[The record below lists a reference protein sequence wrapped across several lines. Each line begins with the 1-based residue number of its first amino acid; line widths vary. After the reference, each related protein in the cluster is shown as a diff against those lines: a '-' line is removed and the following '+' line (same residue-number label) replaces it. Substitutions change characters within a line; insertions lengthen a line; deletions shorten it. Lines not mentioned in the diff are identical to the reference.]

1 MFRITYI
8 SIFIKEVLLS
18 KHAQHVY
25 VFLSLII
32 VVLFIIM
39 GLWLYTIQQLARDDR
54 LHAIAFNEQTMID
67 DAIVA
72 INSNPQPII
81 SEKSISGIK
90 QDLGLLMNTANPDP
104 ESMHILNIINTD
116 IDKFKEG
123 LESSDRFEV
132 DSTGFNINKNLN
144 AFLQKQKL
152 IKDKSIHN
160 LYLITAVLLSFIIIG
175 LLFSIYYLYSVIFLP
190 MRKLIPTLQSVEKG
204 DLSKRAD
211 IKAKGSLAEIEHS
224 INNMISSLQ
233 LYTEQLEAMV
243 EDRTR
248 TLKRK
253 EFYINN
259 MHDGLCVLDKDNR
272 ITDVNPAL
280 AQMLGYTREE
290 LIGRSMFDLFDEDN
304 KKILAAEFEKRAKGE
319 SSIYEINITTKD
331 HTNVPIITSGAPI
344 FEDGVLVSKIGIF
357 TDISF
362 LKALQ
367 AELEFKNM
375 ELEKANKAK
384 SDFLASM
391 SHELRTPLN
400 AIIGFSEVLL
410 EKNFGEL
417 NQKQEE
423 YIKDILEAGE
433 HLLLLINDILD
444 LARVESG
451 QMIFQPSDF
460 YVRDVVEQSIT
471 MVKER
476 ALRHYINLSQK
487 ISPDITTIYAD
498 ERKLKQVIYNL
509 LTNAIKFT
517 PDNGYVS
524 LIVNKRDEDIM
535 FTIEDS
541 GIGIPEEAMSK
552 LFYPFSQIRLLHPS
566 IHEGTGLGLSI
577 VKAIIELH
585 GGKIWVES
593 KVGKGSRFS
602 FTIPSNIKHGYSLQ
616 GAADIQKKI
625 DGNRILVTEDDNAIV
640 KLMKGY
646 LQEAGY
652 KVDVAYDGE
661 QALVMAKSLK
671 PNIITLNLSIPKKN
685 GWMVLKSLQADP
697 DTRDIP
703 VIIIS
708 SIEEGKEA
716 LKFGASSFLLKPI
729 DRPTLL
735 NEIYRICGR
744 RAQ

>member
-1 MFRITYI
+1 MFRTTRIFY
-8 SIFIKEVLLS
+8 FIKEVLLK

-25 VFLSLII
+25 IFLSLII
-32 VVLFIIM
+32 VLLVIII
-39 GLWLYTIQQLARDDR
+39 GLRSYDIQLLTRNERLDSAAHTESTI
-54 LHAIAFNEQTMID
+54 ID
-67 DAIVA
+67 DVLVS
-72 INSNPQPII
+72 INSTPGPSV
-81 SEKSISGIK
+81 SEKSISGLK
-90 QDLGLLMNTANPDP
+90 QNLHLLMRYANPDP
-104 ESMHILNIINTD
+104 ESMRILNSINTD
-116 IDKFKEG
+116 IDRLKEG
-123 LESSDRFEV
+123 LASSNRSEV
-132 DSTGFNINKNLN
+132 DSTGFTINKNLDV
-144 AFLQKQKL
+144 FLQKQKS
-152 IKDKSIHN
+152 IKDNSIHN
-160 LYLITAVLLSFIIIG
+160 LYFITTVLLSFIIIG
-175 LLFSIYYLYSVIFLP
+175 LLFSIYYLYRVIFLP
-190 MRKLIPTLQSVEKG
+190 IRKLIPILQSVEKG
-204 DLSKRAD
+204 DLSQRAD
-211 IKAKGSLAEIEHS
+211 IKVKGSLAEMGHS

-248 TLKRK
+248 DLKHK

-259 MHDGLCVLDKDNR
+259 MHDGLCVLDKDNK

-280 AQMLGYTREE
+280 TQMLGYTREE
-290 LIGRSMFDLFDEDN
+290 LIGRSMFDLFDEEN

-331 HTNVPIITSGAPI
+331 HTNIPIITSGAPI
-344 FEDGVLVSKIGIF
+344 IEDGVLVGKIGIF
-357 TDISF
+357 TDINF

-367 AELEFKNM
+367 TELEFKNM
-375 ELEKANKAK
+375 ELEKANRAK

-400 AIIGFSEVLL
+400 AIMGFSEVLL
-410 EKNFGEL
+410 ERNFGEL

-423 YIKDILEAGE
+423 YIKDVFEAGE

-451 QMIFQPSDF
+451 QMIFEPSEF

-471 MVKER
+471 MIKER

-487 ISPDITTIYAD
+487 ISPDVTTVYAD

-517 PDNGYVS
+517 PDNGSIS
-524 LIVNKRDEDIM
+524 LIVSKADKDVM
-535 FTIEDS
+535 FSIEDT
-541 GIGIPEEAMSK
+541 GIGIPEEALSK

-566 IHEGTGLGLSI
+566 VHEGTGLGLSI

-593 KVGKGSRFS
+593 KVGKGSKFTFS
-602 FTIPSNIKHGYSLQ
+602 IPSNIKHGSVPLQ
-616 GAADIQKKI
+616 DLTRKQRI
-625 DGNRILVTEDDNAIV
+625 DGNHILVTEDDKAIA

-661 QALVMAKSLK
+661 QALAMARDLK

-697 DTRDIP
+697 DTKDIP
-703 VIIIS
+703 VMIIS

-716 LKFGASSFLLKPI
+716 LKLGASSFILKPI

-735 NEIYRICGR
+735 NEIYRICGK

>member
-1 MFRITYI
+1 
-8 SIFIKEVLLS
+8 LL
-18 KHAQHVY
+18 V
-25 VFLSLII
+25 VII
-32 VVLFIIM
+32 
-39 GLWLYTIQQLARDDR
+39 GLRSYDIQLLTRNER
-54 LHAIAFNEQTMID
+54 LESVAHTESNIID
-67 DAIVA
+67 DVLVL
-72 INSNPQPII
+72 INSTPGPRV
-81 SEKSISGIK
+81 SEESISGLK
-90 QDLGLLMNTANPDP
+90 QNLHLLMRYANPDP
-104 ESMHILNIINTD
+104 ESMRILNSINTD
-116 IDKFKEG
+116 IDRLKEG
-123 LESSDRFEV
+123 LASSNRSAV
-132 DSTGFNINKNLN
+132 DSTGFNIHKNLDV
-144 AFLQKQKL
+144 FLQKQES
-152 IKDKSIHN
+152 INDKRIHN
-160 LYLITAVLLSFIIIG
+160 FYLITTVLLSVIVLG
-175 LLFSIYYLYSVIFLP
+175 LLFSIYYLYSFFFLP
-190 MRKLIPTLQSVEKG
+190 VKKLVPVLESVEKG
-204 DLSKRAD
+204 DLSQRVD
-211 IKAKGSLAEIEHS
+211 IKVKGLFGVVESS
-224 INNMISSLQ
+224 INTMISNLK
-233 LYTEQLEAMV
+233 LYTDQLEAIV

-248 TLKRK
+248 DLKRK

-259 MHDGLCVLDKDNR
+259 MHDAFSVLDRENR
-272 ITDVNPAL
+272 IIDINPAFT
-280 AQMLGYTREE
+280 QMLGYTREE
-290 LIGRSMFDLFDEDN
+290 VIGKSVFDLFDEDN
-304 KKILAAEFEKRAKGE
+304 KKILVEEFEKRGRGE
-319 SSIYEINITTKD
+319 SSTYEINIITKD
-331 HTNVPIITSGAPI
+331 HTSIPIITSGAPI
-344 FEDGVLVSKIGIF
+344 IEDGVLVGKIGVY

-367 AELEFKNM
+367 EELEFKNV
-375 ELEKANKAK
+375 ELDKANKAK

-400 AIIGFSEVLL
+400 AIMGFSEVLL
-410 EKNFGEL
+410 ERNFGEL

-423 YIKDILEAGE
+423 YVKDVFEAGE

-451 QMIFQPSDF
+451 QMIFEPSEF
-460 YVRDVVEQSIT
+460 YVRDVVEQCIT
-471 MVKER
+471 MIKER
-476 ALRHYINLSQK
+476 ALRHYINLSQE
-487 ISPDITTIYAD
+487 ISPDVTTAYAD

-517 PDNGYVS
+517 PDNGSVFV
-524 LIVNKRDEDIM
+524 LVTKTDKDIVFR
-535 FTIEDS
+535 IEDT

-552 LFYPFSQIRLLHPS
+552 LFYPFFQIRVLHPS

-602 FTIPSNIKHGYSLQ
+602 FTIPSNIKHGYSLPR
-616 GAADIQKKI
+616 AAEVQKRI
-625 DGNRILVTEDDNAIV
+625 DGNHILVTEDDKAIA
-640 KLMKGY
+640 KLIKGY

-661 QALVMAKSLK
+661 QALTMARDLK

-697 DTRDIP
+697 DTKDIP
-703 VIIIS
+703 VMIIS

-716 LKFGASSFLLKPI
+716 LKLGASSFILKPI